1 MKKLMT
7 ILPAAMLSLAAA
19 AQSGIKEL
27 WHDKSTRG
35 FELTLKGFIAPWGG
49 YHETVEPSRHFKN
62 VGFGAFSP
70 PLYRWL
76 AISNIITLKRKN
88 SRHTYQ

>member
-7 ILPAAMLSLAAA
+7 ILLAATMPLAAA

-35 FELTLKGFIAPWGG
+35 FELTLKGFVAPWGG
-49 YHETVEPSRHFKN
+49 YHETLEPSRHFKDH
-62 VGFGAFSP
+62 GSF
-70 PLYRWL
+70 
-76 AISNIITLKRKN
+76 I
-88 SRHTYQ
+88 